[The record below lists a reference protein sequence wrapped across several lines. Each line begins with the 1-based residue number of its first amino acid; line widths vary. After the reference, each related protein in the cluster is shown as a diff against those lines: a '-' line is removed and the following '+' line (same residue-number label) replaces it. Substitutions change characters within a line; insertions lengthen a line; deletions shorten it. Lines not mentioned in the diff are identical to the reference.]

1 MNHHEPISQ
10 NLAMARFSK
19 SRHGEIFKT
28 SLWRDYESDSHY
40 HTLDH
45 YLEFIVSR
53 NLFPLP
59 GQGSVLSLRLN
70 VDADP
75 DQPSKLF
82 FDDGGVKGLACFIC
96 FLGLATLAPD
106 LSPDDLAHAK
116 VKLLIESMLR
126 IATIYKQQD
135 MSNPVDSQI
144 MRVVKQNQDAAAQ
157 PVSSFGWSC
166 LLRKLSGAIAEE
178 GIDFDAAL
186 QLYNQH
192 PMVQIAGETVAWMHS
207 SSQRSKF
214 HPTVSYKDY
223 VAGTVR

>member
-1 MNHHEPISQ
+1 
-10 NLAMARFSK
+10 MARFPNSF
-19 SRHGEIFKT
+19 HGAISKT

-157 PVSSFGWSC
+157 PVSSFG
-166 LLRKLSGAIAEE
+166 
-178 GIDFDAAL
+178 
-186 QLYNQH
+186 
-192 PMVQIAGETVAWMHS
+192 
-207 SSQRSKF
+207 
-214 HPTVSYKDY
+214 
-223 VAGTVR
+223 